1 MEGGWAFRETRLGCC
16 PGRGGGRYSTIG
28 GNFAANS
35 LYMKNLRLRMNPQVW
50 VRRAKAEA
58 WTPKAAMRL
67 STMTRPLCGFE
78 RIIAPRRERRV
89 QLDLAVCLPR
99 RAAGGVDRSERGA

>member
-58 WTPKAAMRL
+58 WTPQGRDAPLDDDPAALWFRAYH
-67 STMTRPLCGFE
+67 ST
-78 RIIAPRRERRV
+78 APRAPGAAGPRRV
-89 QLDLAVCLPR
+89 SA
-99 RAAGGVDRSERGA
+99 